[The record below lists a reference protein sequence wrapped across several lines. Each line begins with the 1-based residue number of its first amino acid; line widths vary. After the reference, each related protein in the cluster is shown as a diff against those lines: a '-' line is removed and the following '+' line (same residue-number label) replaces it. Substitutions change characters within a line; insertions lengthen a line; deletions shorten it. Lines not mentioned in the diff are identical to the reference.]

1 MQLFQEILY
10 GQDVYAVKIIRS
22 FACVNANH
30 LIYMDSAGF
39 AAPFNPERL
48 FNWGALCGELISSV
62 PFFLY
67 HLPHYS
73 VIREIRVQKYFS
85 APMVN

>member
-10 GQDVYAVKIIRS
+10 GQDVYAVKMIRS

-48 FNWGALCGELISSV
+48 FNWGALCGELSPFFSYAWPRCSNISSLSQ
-62 PFFLY
+62 P
-67 HLPHYS
+67 
-73 VIREIRVQKYFS
+73 
-85 APMVN
+85 